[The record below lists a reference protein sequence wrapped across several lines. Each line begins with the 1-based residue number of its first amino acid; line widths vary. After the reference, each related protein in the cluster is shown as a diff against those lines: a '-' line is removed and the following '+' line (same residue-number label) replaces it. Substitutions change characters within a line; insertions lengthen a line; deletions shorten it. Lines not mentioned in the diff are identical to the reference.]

1 MRENKSYELTSPQ
14 KSIWITEQYYKGTSI
29 NNICGTGLINEK
41 VDFKILKQAI
51 LEVMKKNDIFK
62 IKLYMEN
69 SEINQ
74 TIGLDYNS
82 NIEILDVGGYNELS
96 TIRNS
101 IVSKPFKLL
110 NSFLYNFYIFKMPNE
125 HGAFMLNIHHLIAD
139 AWTLGLISKEIIH
152 IYSKLK
158 SNSYVIEN
166 TISSYEQYIEG
177 ERKYLKSEKYLKDQK
192 YWEKKFEAIPEHTT
206 ISQTQ
211 NQSLSNNVS
220 DLAKGNREQF
230 EIDAS
235 LITSIKKY
243 CNTNHVSLYNFFMA
257 IYAIYIS
264 EISNLDR
271 FVIGTPILNRTNY
284 KEKNTDGMFIST
296 QPFLIDLKD
305 TNNFITLV
313 QNIAT
318 DSLNMLRH
326 QKYPYQ
332 NLLETLREKNKNIPN
347 LYNIL
352 LSYQITNAQN
362 NEENINYTTEWT
374 FNGNSADNLAIHIYD
389 INDTGKLN
397 IAYDYKINL
406 FNEQDI
412 CNLHKRILHIINQV
426 LSKEN
431 ISLKDIEIVTPEEK
445 QKLVYSF
452 NETKIDYDKN
462 IPIIKYFEEQVKKH
476 PKDIALVFENATM
489 TYETL
494 NERANSLAHLL
505 REEKGVTNNTIIGI
519 MENRS
524 FEMIIAI
531 LAVLKSG
538 GSYIPI
544 APDYPDNRIEY
555 MLSNSKAEILLTE
568 KSLVKRV
575 NFDKEIICITL
586 DNSEIYNKNKENL
599 SNISKPDDLSYIIY
613 TSGSTGKP
621 KGVML
626 TQKNLT
632 NFYHSMVKNIKY
644 LTFKK
649 QPQIVSI
656 TTLSFDIFI
665 FETLISLARGLKL
678 YITNYYEQ
686 KITSKLE
693 RLIKDN
699 KIEILQTTPSVMNFH
714 LSNLSTPDNLSSLKY
729 IMLAG
734 EQLPK
739 KLVDKIKQVS
749 PNCTIYNGYGPS
761 ETTIFST
768 TMDVTNLDKISIGK
782 PIGNTQIYILN
793 KNKKLLPKNFM
804 GEIYISGDGVGK
816 GYIYRNDLTKER
828 YTENPFTTNSVMYET
843 GDLGIW
849 NNDGT
854 IECRGRV
861 DHQIKL
867 NGLRIELGEVEETI
881 NSFKPD
887 NLLKSAV
894 IVKNDGNKD
903 TLNAFIS
910 YPQEINV
917 NELKKHLLDHLPS
930 YMIPNTFTQVDNLP
944 FTPNGKIDRKS
955 LQNFKIDT
963 SAQELDIAEPRN
975 ETERILLNTIKNKL
989 NVENFGID
997 SNIFDFGADSLT
1009 IINIITELFKYNFN
1023 LKVFDMY
1030 KYPTI
1035 RELYDNLLHQNT
1047 IRKNFDYTKFDSLNN
1062 IVKTFS
1068 KDTNCTKI
1076 TNSYNVLLTGTTGFF
1091 GCHLLAELLKSPDK
1105 IGKIYC
1111 TMRPKKNITA
1121 KNRLLKKLHFYFGTE
1136 YDALFEKYVKIV
1148 ECEISEKYFGLSFER
1163 FKELQENVDIA
1174 IHSAAN
1180 VNHYGRYS
1188 NFEKANVVGTQNV
1201 IEFCNFRKIPLHYIS
1216 TMTVSGNYLLK
1227 QDTKITEFNENSFY
1241 NGQNFDQNV
1250 YSKSKLI
1257 AESLVIDHIS
1267 NGGIA
1272 TIYRLGD
1279 LTGRY
1284 SDGVFQENINQNA
1297 IYLRLKSIL
1306 EIGYVSN
1313 TILKNNLEFSPVDY
1327 ASSAVKSIIWSN
1339 KCANRIFNI
1348 YNPNMISTE
1357 NLLKFMEK
1365 SNYLITILPKEDFA
1379 RLIDT
1384 LSNSTDDQ
1392 SKLIGIINDFTEDKD
1407 LVYNYTIKQNNAI
1420 SCEYL
1425 HNLGFDWPI
1434 IDEGYLEKVLN
1445 YMKKVNFIN

>member
-1 MRENKSYELTSPQ
+1 MEEANYQLTNPQ
-14 KSIWITEQYYKGTSI
+14 KSIWITEQYYKGTAI
-29 NNICGTGLINEK
+29 NNICGAAIIKEE
-41 VDFKILKQAI
+41 VDFKLLYQAV
-51 LEVMKKNDIFK
+51 LEVLKKNDIFK
-62 IKLYMEN
+62 INLYVED
-69 SEINQ
+69 SEVKQHLGKEI
-74 TIGLDYNS
+74 NS
-82 NIEILDVGGYNELS
+82 NIKEITVSSYDEFCE
-96 TIRNS
+96 IRNS
-101 IVSKPFKLL
+101 IVHTPFNLL
-110 NSFLYNFYIFKMPNE
+110 NSFLYNFYIFKMPNNQ
-125 HGAFMLNIHHLIAD
+125 GAFMLNIHHIIAD
-139 AWTLGLISKEIIH
+139 ALTLGLVSQEVIH

-158 SNSYVIEN
+158 NNCYEEETSVSSYVE
-166 TISSYEQYIEG
+166 YIES
-177 ERKYLKSEKYLKDQK
+177 EQKYLNSEKYQKDQQ
-192 YWEKKFEAIPEHTT
+192 YWEEKFSTIPEVAT
-206 ISQTQ
+206 IS
-211 NQSLSNNVS
+211 NVS
-220 DLAKGNREQF
+220 NTINNSCTGNRIQF
-230 EIDAS
+230 NLDKS
-235 LITSIKKY
+235 LIGTIKKY
-243 CNTNHVSLYNFFMA
+243 CQANHISLYNFFMA

-264 EISNLDR
+264 ELTNLNR

-284 KEKNTDGMFIST
+284 KEKHTDGMFIST
-296 QPFLIDLKD
+296 QPFIIDLKEGLSF
-305 TNNFITLV
+305 NELV
-313 QNIAT
+313 TNIAR

-332 NLLETLREKNKNIPN
+332 KLLENLREKNKNIPN

-362 NEENINYTTEWT
+362 NEGNIDYTTEWT
-374 FNGNSADNLAIHIYD
+374 FNGNCADELNIHIYD
-389 INDTGKLN
+389 LNDTDSLN
-397 IAYDYKINL
+397 LAYDYKIDL
-406 FNEQDI
+406 FKDEDI
-412 CNLHKRILHIINQV
+412 LNLHNRILYIINQV
-426 LSKEN
+426 LSEED
-431 ISLKDIEIVTPEEK
+431 ISLKEIEIVTPEEK
-445 QKLVYSF
+445 QELIYKF
-452 NETKIDYDKN
+452 NETLINYDEN

-476 PKDIALVFENATM
+476 PKDIALVFESATM

-494 NERANSLAHLL
+494 NERANSLAYLL
-505 REEKGVTNNTIIGI
+505 REKGVTNNTIIGI

-544 APDYPDNRIEY
+544 APDYPDDRIEY
-555 MLSNSKAEILLTE
+555 MLNNSKASILLTE

-575 NFDKEIICITL
+575 KFDKEIICITL
-586 DNSEIYNKNKENL
+586 DNSEIYSKNKENL
-599 SNISKPDDLSYIIY
+599 VNISNPDDLSYIIY

-626 TQKNLT
+626 MQKNLT

-665 FETLISLARGLKL
+665 FETLISLTRGLKL

-699 KIEILQTTPSVMNFH
+699 KIEILQTTPSVMRFH
-714 LSNLSTPDNLSSLKY
+714 LDNLSDPANFASLKY
-729 IMLAG
+729 VILAG

-739 KLVDKIKQVS
+739 KLVDKIKEVS
-749 PNCTIYNGYGPS
+749 PNCVIYNGYGPS

-768 TMDVTNLDKISIGK
+768 TMNVTDLDKISIGR

-816 GYIYRNDLTKER
+816 GYIYRDDLTKER
-828 YTENPFTTNSVMYET
+828 YSKNPFIQNSIMYET

-849 NNDGT
+849 NDNGT
-854 IECRGRV
+854 INCKGRV

-867 NGLRIELGEVEETI
+867 NGLRIELGEIEETI
-881 NSFKPD
+881 NSFTND
-887 NLLKSAV
+887 NLIKSAV
-894 IVKNDGNKD
+894 IVKNVGNND

-910 YPQEINV
+910 YPKELNTS
-917 NELKKHLLDHLPS
+917 ELKKHLLNKLPS
-930 YMIPNTFTQVDNLP
+930 YMIPNTFTLLDDLP

-955 LQNFKIDT
+955 LQNYEIDF
-963 SAQELDIAEPRN
+963 SKQESHFAKPRN
-975 ETERILLNTIKNKL
+975 ETEKLLLNTIKKKL
-989 NVENFGID
+989 NVEDFGID

-1023 LKVFDMY
+1023 LKVFDLY
-1030 KYPTI
+1030 KYPTV

-1047 IRKNFDYTKFDSLNN
+1047 IRKNFDYGKFEELNTVVKNFSCDTKSIHINN
-1062 IVKTFS
+1062 KFNI
-1068 KDTNCTKI
+1068 
-1076 TNSYNVLLTGTTGFF
+1076 LLTGATGFF
-1091 GCHLLAELLKSPDK
+1091 GSHLLIDLLNTPNQ

-1121 KNRLLKKLHFYFGTE
+1121 KNRLLKKIHFYFGNK
-1136 YDALFEKYVKIV
+1136 YDKLFEKYIEIV
-1148 ECEISEKYFGLSFER
+1148 ECQISEPHFGLPLSDFEN
-1163 FKELQENVDIA
+1163 LQNNVDIA

-1188 NFEKANVVGTQNV
+1188 NFEKANVVGTKNL
-1201 IEFCNFRKIPLHYIS
+1201 IDFCTPKNIPLHYIS

-1227 QDTKITEFNENSFY
+1227 QNTEITEFTENSFY

-1257 AESLVIDHIS
+1257 AESLIIEYIS
-1267 NGGIA
+1267 NGGTA

-1284 SDGVFQENINQNA
+1284 VDGVFQENINQNA

-1327 ASSAVKSIIWSN
+1327 ASKAVQSIIWSD

-1348 YNPNMISTE
+1348 YNPNLISTE

-1365 SNYLITILPKEDFA
+1365 SNYLITVLPKEDFA
-1379 RLIDT
+1379 RLIDS
-1384 LSNSTDDQ
+1384 LSNSEDNQ
-1392 SKLIGIINDFTEDKD
+1392 NKLIGIINDFTDDKD

-1420 SCEYL
+1420 TCKYL
-1425 HNLGFDWPI
+1425 KSIGFTWPDI
-1434 IDEGYLEKVLN
+1434 NDIYLEKVLN